1 MLGWRWRGFC
11 NTYSMTMLHFVPF
24 TSIDRSSSSVG
35 ATSISFDSSCAARRC
50 EKLSPNLCGRAQKG
64 SLQDSGR
71 PRTVLATIQGNES
84 GLFGR
89 VVSATRYFYAPPE
102 DDGGASEG
110 AATSRLAELQQQGGG
125 DIEMGGWDSDD
136 SDDEEK
142 TDGREFMAAFFREVD
157 EVKDGIHAVQ
167 RATRKIERI
176 TRTS

>member
-71 PRTVLATIQGNES
+71 PRTVLAMIQGNDS

-89 VVSATRYFYAPPE
+89 VMSERRSFYAPP
-102 DDGGASEG
+102 DDGVSRARSAARASRRVIPIP
-110 AATSRLAELQQQGGG
+110 AAVGCAPPNTRRAIRSMSSSIVTASRL
-125 DIEMGGWDSDD
+125 S
-136 SDDEEK
+136 SSV
-142 TDGREFMAAFFREVD
+142 AA
-157 EVKDGIHAVQ
+157 G
-167 RATRKIERI
+167 
-176 TRTS
+176 SL